1 MDDRHSWAETSDAPT
16 QRQRTGWGA
25 AAQGVQILPPLLTRA
40 VILGRKSPE
49 HWFPHFRTGNTN
61 ANDGLVC
68 GSNYINNIK
77 IPAQNETLAV
87 TARSLHSDQPH
98 ARWRPGSRWARRRAH
113 GPAGLPCSA
122 ALRREAGGQCLSTAM
137 GPRPASHGAE
147 HPVGPISGCAVTGC
161 YQRHGAHL
169 K

>member
-25 AAQGVQILPPLLTRA
+25 AAQGVQILPRLLTRA

-77 IPAQNETLAV
+77 IPAQNEMLAV

-113 GPAGLPCSA
+113 GPAGCLAQLPSGERRA
-122 ALRREAGGQCLSTAM
+122 ASVYQQRRDHGLHRMELNTRWGPFRAM
-137 GPRPASHGAE
+137 
-147 HPVGPISGCAVTGC
+147 
-161 YQRHGAHL
+161 L
-169 K
+169 